1 MDTGIQVYFC
11 DPVNPGNEVLTR
23 TPMGCCA
30 STCPEGTDLT
40 VHSQE
45 ELDHIARSLNN
56 RPRQTLGWLN
66 PSVKDGSITTNYCND
81 WLKPPTLLRQGWAQK
96 YRAMAALSP
105 IRPNWDRSH
114 DLGRVTVAA
123 QHLSAPSH
131 LFCAQICAV
140 FHWSRPFRQ
149 QSHQNPTQNK
159 RTVHGEGQ
167 GQPLPAGGSTPG
179 CTGRRQPPAAVP
191 GPRAPTRLRS

>member
-1 MDTGIQVYFC
+1 
-11 DPVNPGNEVLTR
+11 
-23 TPMGCCA
+23 MGCCA

-66 PSVKDGSITTNYCND
+66 PSVKDGTITTNYCND

-114 DLGRVTVAA
+114 HLGRVTVAA

-131 LFCAQICAV
+131 LFPPRSARFSTGATLFASSPTKTDPKQADSARRGTRPTAACRRIY
-140 FHWSRPFRQ
+140 SRLYGTP
-149 QSHQNPTQNK
+149 SA
-159 RTVHGEGQ
+159 
-167 GQPLPAGGSTPG
+167 AGGRTRPTSPETTAIVITYGAINKNGDGMP
-179 CTGRRQPPAAVP
+179 TLSAA
-191 GPRAPTRLRS
+191 RKL